1 MAFTSWL
8 NKGTLITLEDGSQK
22 AIESIEVDDLIQTF
36 DMSPDDF
43 DGAHIVNNE
52 TCTAKVKEITENTVD
67 GGDVSTIT
75 FDNGSKLTLS
85 NDYPIYGF
93 AKEIGWL
100 TNDIEATKT
109 KYGNSEADGD
119 DDRWDEIKVESEVFL
134 DGDDIDASVT
144 NIEAHTEG
152 TNFSMYTIE
161 SLEKG
166 DVVFANNVLVAS
178 GGNLS

>member
-22 AIESIEVDDLIQTF
+22 AIESIEVGDSVQTF
-36 DMSPDDF
+36 DMDTEEF
-43 DGAHIVNNE
+43 DSAHIENNE
-52 TCTAKVKEITENTVD
+52 QSTAKVKEINENTVD

-85 NDYPIYGF
+85 NDYPIHAYSEE
-93 AKEIGWL
+93 AAGWL
-100 TNDIEATKT
+100 TSDIEATKT
-109 KYGNSEADGD
+109 KYGNTEGG
-119 DDRWDEIKVESEVFL
+119 DDRWEELEVESKVFL

-144 NIEAHTEG
+144 NIEAHKEG

-166 DVVFANNVLVAS
+166 DVVFANNILVAS
-178 GGNLS
+178 GEAF

>member
-22 AIESIEVDDLIQTF
+22 AIESIEVDDTVQTF
-36 DMSPDDF
+36 DMDTDEF
-43 DGAHIVNNE
+43 DSAHIVNNE
-52 TCTAKVKEITENTVD
+52 QSTAKVKEIIENTVD

-75 FDNGSKLTLS
+75 FNNGSKLTLT
-85 NDYPIYGF
+85 NDYPIYGYS
-93 AKEIGWL
+93 EEVGWL

-109 KYGNSEADGD
+109 KYGNTEGDGD
-119 DDRWDEIKVESEVFL
+119 DDRWNEIKVESEVFL

-144 NIEAHTEG
+144 NIEAHKEG

-166 DVVFANNVLVAS
+166 DVVFANNILVAS
-178 GGNLS
+178 GEAF